1 MKNTKMQENKIF
13 FTHAGELVRIA
24 PCGKNAIRF
33 TAFPAG
39 RVDEENFTLLPQN
52 APAEI
57 AQTERYVEMTVGC
70 LTLRM
75 YHDGKV
81 FFFRD
86 GEKILEE
93 LPEYAFENGIR
104 EYESLQSGLWRARV
118 TFARRK
124 TSISS
129 GSATTNA
136 AAGI

>member
-13 FTHAGELVRIA
+13 FTHAGELVRIT

-33 TAFPAG
+33 TAFPA
-39 RVDEENFTLLPQN
+39 RRADDENFTLLPQN
-52 APAEI
+52 APAQI
-57 AQTERYVEMTVGC
+57 TQTEKYAEMTVGC

-93 LPEYAFENGIR
+93 LP
-104 EYESLQSGLWRARV
+104 
-118 TFARRK
+118 
-124 TSISS
+124 
-129 GSATTNA
+129 
-136 AAGI
+136 